1 MPGTVADARLAG
13 KTAVALPHGR
23 ALARRSRGRVLRG
36 ARMARTIP
44 AMVAFD
50 TLKASRRLRDAG
62 FEEKQANALV
72 NAFAEDIG
80 ANLATKD
87 DLVLLRKDMAGEFA
101 AVRQEMASENAA
113 LRQEM
118 ASEFGAVRQEIKA
131 LESRMTSENE
141 ALRKE
146 MALRDERTAERM
158 EAMEERT
165 GERMKAM
172 EERTAERMKAMEE
185 RTGERMKAME
195 ERMNAREERQ
205 NARSD
210 RQATRFTL
218 IVAGLAG
225 LILTAI
231 GIATGVL
238 ATL

>member
-1 MPGTVADARLAG
+1 MRLIVHDA
-13 KTAVALPHGR
+13 
-23 ALARRSRGRVLRG
+23 ARRATARAQRVLRG
-36 ARMARTIP
+36 AGMARTIP
-44 AMVAFD
+44 GMVAFD

-62 FEEKQANALV
+62 FAEKQADALV

-87 DLVLLRKDMAGEFA
+87 DLALLRKDMASEFA
-101 AVRQEMASENAA
+101 AVRQAIE
-113 LRQEM
+113 
-118 ASEFGAVRQEIKA
+118 A

-172 EERTAERMKAMEE
+172 EERTE
-185 RTGERMKAME
+185 ERMKAME

-205 NARSD
+205 NARID

>member
-1 MPGTVADARLAG
+1 MP
-13 KTAVALPHGR
+13 
-23 ALARRSRGRVLRG
+23 RGAQPRGPQRVLRG
-36 ARMARTIP
+36 AGMARTIP
-44 AMVAFD
+44 GMVAFD

-62 FEEKQANALV
+62 FAEKQADALV

-87 DLVLLRKDMAGEFA
+87 DLALLRKD
-101 AVRQEMASENAA
+101 
-113 LRQEM
+113 M
-118 ASEFGAVRQEIKA
+118 ASEFGAVRQAIEA
-131 LESRMTSENE
+131 LESRVASENE

-146 MALRDERTAERM
+146 MALRDERT
-158 EAMEERT
+158 

-172 EERTAERMKAMEE
+172 EERTGERMKAMEE

>member
-1 MPGTVADARLAG
+1 
-13 KTAVALPHGR
+13 
-23 ALARRSRGRVLRG
+23 
-36 ARMARTIP
+36 MARTIP
-44 AMVAFD
+44 GMVAFD

-62 FEEKQANALV
+62 FEEKQADALV

-87 DLVLLRKDMAGEFA
+87 DLALLRRDMAGGFESLRKDFDILRSDVTNENM

-118 ASEFGAVRQEIKA
+118 ASEFGAVRQDIV
-131 LESRMTSENE
+131 

-146 MALRDERTAERM
+146 MALR
-158 EAMEERT
+158 EERL
-165 GERMKAM
+165 EA
-172 EERTAERMKAMEE
+172 
-185 RTGERMKAME
+185 
-195 ERMNAREERQ
+195 RMNART
-205 NARSD
+205 D

-231 GIATGVL
+231 GIATTVL

>member
-13 KTAVALPHGR
+13 KTAAALPPDCV
-23 ALARRSRGRVLRG
+23 LARGPQRVLRG
-36 ARMARTIP
+36 AGMARTIP
-44 AMVAFD
+44 GMVAFD

-62 FEEKQANALV
+62 FAEKQADALV

-87 DLVLLRKDMAGEFA
+87 DLALLRRD
-101 AVRQEMASENAA
+101 
-113 LRQEM
+113 M
-118 ASEFGAVRQEIKA
+118 ASEFGAVRQAIEA

-185 RTGERMKAME
+185 RTEERMKAME

-205 NARSD
+205 NARID

>member
-1 MPGTVADARLAG
+1 MRLIVHDA
-13 KTAVALPHGR
+13 
-23 ALARRSRGRVLRG
+23 ARRATARAQRVLRG
-36 ARMARTIP
+36 AGMARTIP
-44 AMVAFD
+44 GMVAFD

-62 FEEKQANALV
+62 FAEKQADALV

-87 DLVLLRKDMAGEFA
+87 DLALLRRDMAGEFGS
-101 AVRQEMASENAA
+101 VRK
-113 LRQEM
+113 EM

-172 EERTAERMKAMEE
+172 EERTAERMEAMEE

-205 NARSD
+205 NARID

>member
-13 KTAVALPHGR
+13 KTARRGR
-23 ALARRSRGRVLRG
+23 APTRRSRGRVLRG

-62 FEEKQANALV
+62 FEEKQADALV

-80 ANLATKD
+80 ANLATKN
-87 DLVLLRKDMAGEFA
+87 DLALLRKDMTSEFA
-101 AVRQEMASENAA
+101 AVRKDMASEFTAVRQEMASEFAAVRQEMASEFTAVRQEMASENAA

-118 ASEFGAVRQEIKA
+118 TSEFAAVRQDIA
-131 LESRMTSENE
+131 
-141 ALRKE
+141 ALRNE
-146 MALRDERTAERM
+146 MAIR
-158 EAMEERT
+158 EERL
-165 GERMKAM
+165 EA
-172 EERTAERMKAMEE
+172 
-185 RTGERMKAME
+185 
-195 ERMNAREERQ
+195 RMNART
-205 NARSD
+205 D

-218 IVAGLAG
+218 IVAGFAG